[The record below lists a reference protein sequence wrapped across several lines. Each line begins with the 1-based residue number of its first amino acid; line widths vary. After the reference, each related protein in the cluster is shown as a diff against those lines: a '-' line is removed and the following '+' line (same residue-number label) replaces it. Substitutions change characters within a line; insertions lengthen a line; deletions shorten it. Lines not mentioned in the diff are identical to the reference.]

1 MGVDDGISTHRTMKN
16 LYRALNMTYI
26 LRFAAAMAA
35 LLLASHAALALAPDY
50 YAGQSRLAKGTWVRV
65 SVSRSGMHHIPEAT
79 LRGWGFSDPSRVK
92 VFGYGARRLPELL
105 GAGYLDDLP
114 QTASEYVASKGVYFY
129 AEGPVRFN
137 ESTSGYFVPAQNPF
151 SSLGYY
157 YLSDSVDDEERLT
170 PSSLQYEGAIPAD
183 DRIAKYFM
191 DRTWHEVD
199 AVSPGE
205 AGFLLLGEDFRTRAS
220 QSFTL
225 SLPGYTPAEPVRM
238 EVAFMAKSLT
248 GVSTLQISADGTA
261 LPVSS
266 TDRIAKVTDKYSHGT
281 LTQTRKQFDLAEGDN
296 ALVVGIDYSCQGT
309 VISANLDYIAV
320 NYPRRMAVPAEGL
333 TVYTSDMDAC
343 RLESSGADTRVWAV
357 TDPLQAS
364 APRVKA
370 VDGALLFFPSA
381 RDAQTY
387 VAWNPSG
394 SFPAPAFVEKVRNQN
409 LHASEVVDM
418 VIFTPNE
425 WKAQAERLAELHRT
439 DPSDPLTV
447 AVISP
452 QELYNEFS
460 SGVPD
465 VQAQRKFLKMMYDR
479 GTDAAS
485 GARLRYA
492 LVFSRVTYDYRRLTD
507 RIRALGYPM
516 LPAWFTDRGLN
527 DNDSYTTDDILGFL
541 EDNSGVNVGR
551 DQLCIA
557 VGRLPVTTVTEA
569 KNAVD
574 KITRYMQKPNYG
586 QWRNVVMLVADDQ
599 DNGVH
604 MTDAERQWRAMNAA
618 QAGKDAFYKKLYTD
632 EFELVGGIYEDAR
645 TQFYR
650 NLDEGVMWWSYQGH
664 ANPAM
669 LTAEGLVTYRDL
681 NELYL
686 RNLPIVFA
694 ATCDFMRWDSA
705 TTSGAEIL
713 FKNANGGVAA
723 AISAT
728 RPVYIADNG
737 YLCEST
743 GRELFTRND
752 DGSIRTLGEVYR
764 MGKNRYRYNNG
775 TAVSNTNKLRYVLLG
790 DPAMRLAMPSI
801 RMELT
806 HVGDKEVLPLDQT
819 DSPVELMARQ
829 QTTMR
834 GRVVDAAG
842 QPVTDFNGTV
852 TVTLYDAEKSVTTR
866 GNGDEGRPVTFD
878 QQGTRLFVGSDA
890 VKNGEFTLK
899 VAMPAEV
906 TDNYRPAAVNLYA
919 YADDGREAASVCRD
933 LYVYGTDPD
942 AEEDNIPPVIESA
955 YLNHPS
961 FRDGQQ
967 VNSAPMLIAT
977 VTDDRAINLSTAGVG
992 HQMAVYL
999 DEGSKTFTDVADY
1012 FVPFADGRPG
1022 GSIAYP
1028 MSNLSV
1034 GWHQLRLRVWD
1045 TAPNSAE
1052 AIINFEVAKEIA
1064 PVLYDVYTSENP
1076 VSTEANFYIS
1086 HDRPD
1091 GNLTVTIEVFDLMG
1105 RKVWEATEEG
1115 RSDMFTSM
1123 PLTWDLRDSGGRR
1136 VARGIYL
1143 YRATVTDKDSG
1154 RQSATAS
1161 RKLAV
1166 RAGS

>member
-1 MGVDDGISTHRTMKN
+1 MNHI
-16 LYRALNMTYI
+16 Y
-26 LRFAAAMAA
+26 A
-35 LLLASHAALALAPDY
+35 LLRKTYMARLAAVLVAVTAVVQGAFALPTERYAA
-50 YAGQSRLAKGTWVRV
+50 QSRLAQGSWVRV
-65 SVSRSGMHHIPEAT
+65 SVAQSGMHLIPEAT
-79 LRGWGFSDPSRVK
+79 LRGWGFSDPSQVK
-92 VFGYGARRLPELL
+92 VFGYGARRLPDML
-105 GAGYLDDLP
+105 GSNYIDDLP
-114 QTASEYVASKGVYFY
+114 QTASEYVAGKGVFFY
-129 AEGPVRFN
+129 AEGPVSFN
-137 ESTSGYFVPAQNPF
+137 ETTSGYFAPANNPF
-151 SSLGYY
+151 TLLGYY
-157 YLSDSVDDEERLT
+157 FLSDSAPAEERLT
-170 PSSLQYEGAIPAD
+170 PRNAAYEGALPSSD
-183 DRIAKYFM
+183 EIATYFM
-191 DRTWHEVD
+191 DRAWHEVD

-205 AGFLLLGEDFRTRAS
+205 AGFLLLGEDFRTRPS
-220 QSFTL
+220 QSFSF
-225 SLPGYTPAEPVRM
+225 SLPGFTPAEPTRV
-238 EVAFMAKSLT
+238 EIAFMAKSLT
-248 GVSTLQISADGTA
+248 GASSLQISANGSS
-261 LPVSS
+261 LPVTA
-266 TDRIAKVTDKYSHGT
+266 TDRIAKVTDHYSHGN
-281 LTQTRKQFDLAEGDN
+281 LVQTRKQLELNSG
-296 ALVVGIDYSCQGT
+296 ALTIGIAYSCQGT
-309 VISANLDYIAV
+309 PISANLDYIAV
-320 NYPRRMAVPAEGL
+320 NYPRQLTVPASGL
-333 TVYTSDMDAC
+333 TVYTADKTAY
-343 RLESSGADTRVWAV
+343 RLDGAGSDTRVWCV
-357 TDPLQAS
+357 GDPLLGS
-364 APRVKA
+364 APRVRA
-370 VDGALLFFPSA
+370 VDGALLFFPVN
-381 RDAQTY
+381 RDDDTY

-394 SFPAPAFVEKVRNQN
+394 SFPVPAFVGNVRNQN
-409 LHASEVVDM
+409 LHASAVADM
-418 VIFTPNE
+418 IIFTPNE
-425 WKAQAERLAELHRT
+425 WKAQAERLADLHRR
-439 DPSDPLTV
+439 DAAAPLTV
-447 AVISP
+447 SVITP

-465 VQAQRKFLKMMYDR
+465 VQAQRKFLKMLYDR
-479 GTDAAS
+479 GTDES
-485 GARLRYA
+485 TGARLRYA
-492 LVFSRVTYDYRRLTD
+492 LVFSRVTYDYRRMTD

-551 DQLCIA
+551 DQLSIA
-557 VGRLPVTTVTEA
+557 VGRLPVTSVLEA

-574 KITRYMQKPNYG
+574 KITRYMEKPNYG

-604 MTDAERQWRAMNAA
+604 MTDAERQWRAMNGA
-618 QAGKDAFYKKLYTD
+618 QAGKDVFYKKLYTD
-632 EFELVGGIYEDAR
+632 EFELVGNVYVEAR

-681 NELYL
+681 NDLYL

-743 GRELFTRND
+743 GRELFTRNE

-801 RMELT
+801 RVELT
-806 HVGDKEVLPLDQT
+806 HVGDKAVTPLDAT
-819 DSPVELMARQ
+819 DDPVELMARQ

-834 GRVVDAAG
+834 GRIVDASG
-842 QPVTDFNGTV
+842 TPLTDFNGTV
-852 TVTLYDAEKSVTTR
+852 MVTLYDAEKSVTTR

-878 QQGTRLFVGSDA
+878 QQGGRLFVGSDA
-890 VKNGEFTLK
+890 VKGGEFTIK

-933 LYVYGTDPD
+933 LYVYGTDPN
-942 AEEDNIPPVIESA
+942 AEEDNVPPVIEAA
-955 YLNHPS
+955 YLNHPN

-992 HQMAVYL
+992 HQMAIYL
-999 DEGSKTFTDVADY
+999 DGGDKTYTDVADY
-1012 FVPFADGRPG
+1012 FVPFSDGRPG

-1028 MSNLSV
+1028 LSNISV

-1052 AIINFEVAKEIA
+1052 AVINFEVAKEIA
-1064 PVLYDVYTSENP
+1064 PTVYDVYTTENP
-1076 VSTEANFYIS
+1076 ASTEANFYIT

-1091 GNLTVTIEVFDLMG
+1091 GDLTVTLEVYDLMG
-1105 RKVWEATEEG
+1105 KKVWETTEEG

-1123 PLTWDLRDSGGRR
+1123 PVRWDLRDTGGHR
-1136 VARGIYL
+1136 VGRGIYI

-1154 RQSATAS
+1154 RESSTAS

-1166 RAGS
+1166 AAGS

>member
-1 MGVDDGISTHRTMKN
+1 
-16 LYRALNMTYI
+16 MTIRYFFLKKI
-26 LRFAAAMAA
+26 RYTLRLAAAIMAFMCV
-35 LLLASHAALALAPDY
+35 SQAALALSPDS
-50 YAGQSRLAKGTWVRV
+50 YATRSRLAQGNWVRV
-65 SVSRSGMHHIPEAT
+65 SVAGSGMHQIPEAT
-79 LRGWGFSDPSRVK
+79 LRSWGFADPSRVK
-92 VFGYGARRLPELL
+92 VFGYGARRQPEML
-105 GAGYLDDLP
+105 GAGFIDDLP
-114 QTASEYVASKGVYFY
+114 QTASEYVAGKGVFFY
-129 AEGPVRFN
+129 AEGPVRFV
-137 ESTSGYFVPAQNPF
+137 ESTAGYFVPAHNPF
-151 SSLGYY
+151 STVGYY
-157 YLSDSVDDEERLT
+157 FLSDSVDDEERLT
-170 PSSLQYEGAIPAD
+170 PVSLGYEGALPESGE
-183 DRIAKYFM
+183 IATHFM
-191 DRTWHEVD
+191 DRTWHEVN

-205 AGFLLLGEDFRTRAS
+205 AGFLLLGEDFRTKAS
-220 QSFTL
+220 QNFAL
-225 SLPGYTPAEPVRM
+225 MLPGYTPAEPVRL
-238 EVAFMAKSLT
+238 EVAFVAKSLT
-248 GVSTLQISADGTA
+248 GASTLQVSVDGTA
-261 LPVSS
+261 LPL
-266 TDRIAKVTDKYSHGT
+266 TGADRIAKVTDKYSHGN
-281 LTQTRKQFDLAEGDN
+281 LIQTRKEIDRNVGEAM
-296 ALVVGIDYSCQGT
+296 VVGLAYSCQGT
-309 VISANLDYIAV
+309 VVSANLDYIAV
-320 NYPRRMAVPAEGL
+320 NYPRRLAVPASGL
-333 TVYTSDMDAC
+333 MVYTDGMTAY
-343 RLESSGADTRVWAV
+343 RLEGAGTDTRVWGV
-357 TDPLQAS
+357 TDPLQAT
-364 APRVKA
+364 APRVRA
-370 VDGALLFFPSA
+370 VDGGMLFFPSG
-381 RDAQTY
+381 RDAATY
-387 VAWNPSG
+387 VAWNPAG
-394 SFPAPAFVEKVRNQN
+394 TFPVPGFVGKVRNQN
-409 LHASEVVDM
+409 LHAAAVADM

-425 WKAQAERLAELHRT
+425 WAAQAERLADLHRNDAVT
-439 DPSDPLTV
+439 PLTV
-447 AVISP
+447 SVITP

-465 VQAQRKFLKMMYDR
+465 VQAQRKFLKMLYDR
-479 GTDAAS
+479 GTDATT
-485 GARLRYA
+485 GARLQYA
-492 LVFSRVTYDYRRLTD
+492 IVFSRVTYDYCRLTD
-507 RIRALGYPM
+507 RVRALGYPM
-516 LPAWFTDRGLN
+516 LPAWFTDKGLN

-557 VGRLPVTTVTEA
+557 VGRLPVTSLAEA
-569 KNAVD
+569 KSAVD
-574 KITRYMQKPNYG
+574 KITRYVTKPNLG

-604 MTDAERQWRAMNAA
+604 MTDAERQWRAMKGA
-618 QAGKDAFYKKLYTD
+618 QAGKDVFYKKLYTD
-632 EFELVGGIYEDAR
+632 EFELVGNVYEEAR

-686 RNLPIVFA
+686 RNLPVVFA

-713 FKNANGGVAA
+713 FKNANGGVVA

-801 RMELT
+801 RVELT
-806 HVGDKEVLPLDQT
+806 HVGDKEVLPLDST
-819 DSPVELMARQ
+819 DDPVELMARQ

-834 GRVVDAAG
+834 GRVVDPAG
-842 QPVTDFNGTV
+842 NPVTDFNGTV
-852 TVTLYDAEKSVTTR
+852 TVTLYDAEKSITTR
-866 GNGDEGRPVTFD
+866 GNGEEGRPVTFD
-878 QQGTRLFVGSDA
+878 QQGSRLFVGSDA
-890 VKNGEFTLK
+890 VKGGEFTLK

-933 LYVYGTDPD
+933 LYVYGTDPN
-942 AEEDNIPPVIESA
+942 AEPDNVPPVIENI

-999 DEGSKTFTDVADY
+999 DGGDKTFTDVADY
-1012 FVPFADGRPG
+1012 FVPFSDGRPG

-1028 MSNLSV
+1028 MSNISV

-1052 AIINFEVAKEIA
+1052 AIVNFEVAKEIA
-1064 PVLYDVYTSENP
+1064 PVLYDVYTTENP
-1076 VSTEANFYIS
+1076 ASTEANFYIT

-1091 GNLTVTIEVFDLMG
+1091 GNLKVTLEVFDLMG
-1105 RKVWEATEEG
+1105 KKVWETTEEG

-1123 PLTWDLRDSGGRR
+1123 PVTWDLRDSGGRR

-1154 RQSATAS
+1154 RESATAS

-1166 RAGS
+1166 TAGS